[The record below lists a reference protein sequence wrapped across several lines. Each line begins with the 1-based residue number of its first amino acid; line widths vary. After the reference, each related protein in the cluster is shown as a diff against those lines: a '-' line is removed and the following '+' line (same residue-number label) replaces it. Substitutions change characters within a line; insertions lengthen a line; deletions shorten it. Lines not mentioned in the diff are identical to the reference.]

1 MSGPGNPDG
10 GDGVHLE
17 AAASGGST
25 VNQVGRD
32 QHFHFSTGTRR
43 TVQAIGGTDGGCPY
57 PGLASFTAEQAAWF
71 FGRDRLT
78 ASLVSRL
85 DACLIGGGPV
95 MVVAAS
101 GAGKSSLLRAGL
113 LPRVAVGAL
122 TPAGSRDWPRVVF
135 TPGARPMHAAAS
147 ALLKAFTNEG
157 GASVPPD
164 PGPGDL
170 DDLLAEAVA
179 AAGPQARAVL
189 VVDQFE
195 ELFRLCEHEDERGA
209 FISWLWQ
216 AAQGEVPGG
225 PAVLAACAV
234 RADFYPDCTRYP
246 QIRQA
251 LQDNQVIV
259 GAMSPEELREAI
271 TCPAEAA
278 GLDIEPGLTEL
289 LLADLHAI
297 SPAAAA
303 GDGSPAADDGAGRL
317 PLLASALRATWQLR
331 HGSTL
336 TVDGYRAAGRIED
349 AVADNAERVYGRLG
363 KSDQQTAR
371 GLFLRLV
378 KIGATSGEDVR
389 RPVSGTA
396 LAGGS
401 GSAKAVIDA
410 CTAAR
415 LLTQSL
421 DTVQIT
427 HEALLSAWPRLR
439 RWLEEDR
446 AGSLI
451 RQAIE
456 DTAADWERAGRDAS
470 LLYRGARLENAVTW
484 ASDRSGELTHTAGS
498 FLAASRRAAVRTT
511 RIWRAVMVVLASLAL
526 FASAAAVIASQQRA
540 NATHAA
546 TEADTAA
553 VAAASGQLA
562 AQSEAVDAVDPLQA
576 AELAAASWR
585 LAPTARA
592 RAQARVSLLDVLA
605 QPDRGVLAVP
615 GAAVD
620 AVAFS
625 PDGKT
630 LAAAS
635 DNGTARLW
643 DIATQSPTSASMTAD
658 GNPLTAVA
666 FSPDGKILA
675 TGDSGGEVRLWDVAT
690 RQQIG
695 AAITADGVP
704 VNAVA
709 FSPNGTM
716 LATASDDGTAR
727 LWDVSTHS
735 QVGAPMTAD
744 AKPVDAVAFS
754 PDGKILATASDDGT
768 ARLWSVRTH
777 RQVGA
782 PMTVDGEA
790 MLSVVFSPDGKTLAT
805 ATLGSAVAR
814 LWDVATQQ
822 QVASLWVSNV
832 QVLSVAFSPDGTML
846 AIGSADDN
854 GAGTARL
861 WDVSTQQQIG
871 TPLIADS
878 TFAESV
884 AFSPDGKTLATA
896 GQDDTARLW
905 NVGTQQQIGAPM
917 TAGRDYAYAVA
928 FSPDGKILATADCDG
943 TVRLWNVATR
953 QQIGAPMLIGACVHN
968 LAFSPDGK
976 ILAAGSLDGKVEL
989 RDATTHQVI
998 GAPIVLHAS
1007 VYGMAFSP
1015 DGKILATGDSG
1026 GAVRLWDVA
1035 TRQQIGAAM
1044 TADDNYVRSVAFS
1057 PDGTM
1062 LATASDDGTA
1072 RLWDVAT
1079 QQQIGTPIT
1088 PADTSLAQVTFNPD
1102 GTVLATSGGDSPA
1115 HNGSAQLWDVAFP
1128 RDLAGAV
1135 CAYAGHRSLTP
1146 AQWAADVPSEP
1157 FEQTC
1162 P

>member
-78 ASLVSRL
+78 ASLVRRL

-415 LLTQSL
+415 L
-421 DTVQIT
+421 
-427 HEALLSAWPRLR
+427 
-439 RWLEEDR
+439 
-446 AGSLI
+446 
-451 RQAIE
+451 
-456 DTAADWERAGRDAS
+456 
-470 LLYRGARLENAVTW
+470 
-484 ASDRSGELTHTAGS
+484 
-498 FLAASRRAAVRTT
+498 
-511 RIWRAVMVVLASLAL
+511 
-526 FASAAAVIASQQRA
+526 
-540 NATHAA
+540 
-546 TEADTAA
+546 
-553 VAAASGQLA
+553 
-562 AQSEAVDAVDPLQA
+562 
-576 AELAAASWR
+576 
-585 LAPTARA
+585 
-592 RAQARVSLLDVLA
+592 
-605 QPDRGVLAVP
+605 
-615 GAAVD
+615 
-620 AVAFS
+620 
-625 PDGKT
+625 
-630 LAAAS
+630 
-635 DNGTARLW
+635 
-643 DIATQSPTSASMTAD
+643 
-658 GNPLTAVA
+658 
-666 FSPDGKILA
+666 
-675 TGDSGGEVRLWDVAT
+675 
-690 RQQIG
+690 
-695 AAITADGVP
+695 
-704 VNAVA
+704 
-709 FSPNGTM
+709 
-716 LATASDDGTAR
+716 
-727 LWDVSTHS
+727 
-735 QVGAPMTAD
+735 
-744 AKPVDAVAFS
+744 
-754 PDGKILATASDDGT
+754 
-768 ARLWSVRTH
+768 
-777 RQVGA
+777 
-782 PMTVDGEA
+782 
-790 MLSVVFSPDGKTLAT
+790 
-805 ATLGSAVAR
+805 
-814 LWDVATQQ
+814 
-822 QVASLWVSNV
+822 
-832 QVLSVAFSPDGTML
+832 
-846 AIGSADDN
+846 
-854 GAGTARL
+854 
-861 WDVSTQQQIG
+861 
-871 TPLIADS
+871 
-878 TFAESV
+878 
-884 AFSPDGKTLATA
+884 
-896 GQDDTARLW
+896 
-905 NVGTQQQIGAPM
+905 
-917 TAGRDYAYAVA
+917 
-928 FSPDGKILATADCDG
+928 
-943 TVRLWNVATR
+943 
-953 QQIGAPMLIGACVHN
+953 
-968 LAFSPDGK
+968 
-976 ILAAGSLDGKVEL
+976 
-989 RDATTHQVI
+989 
-998 GAPIVLHAS
+998 
-1007 VYGMAFSP
+1007 
-1015 DGKILATGDSG
+1015 
-1026 GAVRLWDVA
+1026 
-1035 TRQQIGAAM
+1035 
-1044 TADDNYVRSVAFS
+1044 
-1057 PDGTM
+1057 
-1062 LATASDDGTA
+1062 
-1072 RLWDVAT
+1072 
-1079 QQQIGTPIT
+1079 
-1088 PADTSLAQVTFNPD
+1088 
-1102 GTVLATSGGDSPA
+1102 
-1115 HNGSAQLWDVAFP
+1115 
-1128 RDLAGAV
+1128 
-1135 CAYAGHRSLTP
+1135 
-1146 AQWAADVPSEP
+1146 
-1157 FEQTC
+1157 
-1162 P
+1162 